1 MNRKRLAAFVLL
13 ALLILG
19 GVAGCVWYFRPA
31 SEQLSLPG
39 VVEIQE
45 VRLGSKIGG
54 RVAEVKVREGDLV
67 EAGQLLVRFDMPEM
81 EAQRKQL
88 AAQVLAAEAQLEK
101 AKNGPR
107 IQEKDAARASWE
119 AAQARYE
126 MMQAGFRAEEK
137 RQAEAELENAEAD
150 LKLFREEYDRADRLF
165 RQGSMA
171 KADFDIARAAR
182 ERGVARVAN
191 ARAKFELMKAG
202 YRAEETKAALAEAK
216 RAEANY
222 KLLEAGTRS
231 EEIDEAAAK
240 VEEVKARLRE
250 VEAHLEEGQVRAPER
265 AVIEVLAVRKGDL
278 VPPQQPVVRI
288 LRADDLWVRAYV
300 PETLLGKVRLN
311 QPVEVTV
318 DSYPGRV
325 FHGTVIQVASESE
338 FTPRNVQSVDERR
351 HQVFG
356 IKVQVPDPQG
366 VFKSGMAAEVK
377 LKLHE

>member
-1 MNRKRLAAFVLL
+1 MRSVHVPERADLAAAAAGQLKGKIKTGAQQVKRLADAVKNQRAVAKKLSR
-13 ALLILG
+13 G
-19 GVAGCVWYFRPA
+19 GVSVRGDEFLGHDGVFIGQDELDPSLLEEPGTGDAGTAPDP
-31 SEQLSLPG
+31 L
-39 VVEIQE
+39 
-45 VRLGSKIGG
+45 
-54 RVAEVKVREGDLV
+54 
-67 EAGQLLVRFDMPEM
+67 
-81 EAQRKQL
+81 
-88 AAQVLAAEAQLEK
+88 
-101 AKNGPR
+101 
-107 IQEKDAARASWE
+107 
-119 AAQARYE
+119 
-126 MMQAGFRAEEK
+126 
-137 RQAEAELENAEAD
+137 AD
-150 LKLFREEYDRADRLF
+150 LQTDPLANDPKGLDTGGPLTPEE
-165 RQGSMA
+165 
-171 KADFDIARAAR
+171 I
-182 ERGVARVAN
+182 
-191 ARAKFELMKAG
+191 
-202 YRAEETKAALAEAK
+202 KAALAEAR

-278 VPPQQPVVRI
+278 VPPQQPVVRV

>member
-1 MNRKRLAAFVLL
+1 MNRKRVVAFVLL
-13 ALLILG
+13 LLAISG
-19 GVAGCVWYFRPA
+19 GVGCFWYFRPSSA
-31 SEQLSLPG
+31 ALTIPG

-45 VRLGSKIGG
+45 VRLGSKLGG

-88 AAQVLAAEAQLEK
+88 AAQVQAAEATLEK
-101 AKNGPR
+101 ARNGPR
-107 IQEKDAARASWE
+107 EEDKEAARAALE
-119 AAQARYE
+119 AAQARHK
-126 MMQAGFRAEEK
+126 MMAAGYRDEEK
-137 RQAEAELENAEAD
+137 RQARAELESTEAD
-150 LKLFREEYDRADRLF
+150 LKLAREEYDRADRLH
-165 RQGSMA
+165 RQGSMS
-171 KADFDIARAAR
+171 KADFDIARASR
-182 ERGVARVAN
+182 ERGQARAAN
-191 ARAKFELMKAG
+191 AKAKLELMLAG
-202 YRAEETKAALAEAK
+202 YRPEEVEVAHADVK
-216 RAEANY
+216 RAKANHD
-222 KLLEAGTRS
+222 LLLAGTRS
-231 EEIDEAAAK
+231 EEIAEAAAK

-250 VEAHLEEGQVRAPER
+250 IEANLEEGLLRAPER
-265 AVIEVLAVRKGDL
+265 AIVEVLAVRKGDL
-278 VPPQQPVVRI
+278 VPPNQPVVRV

-311 QPVEVTV
+311 QQAEVTV
-318 DSYPGRV
+318 DAYPGRI

-377 LKLHE
+377 LGLQE

>member
-1 MNRKRLAAFVLL
+1 MNRKRAVAFVLIFAVL
-13 ALLILG
+13 SGAAGCFWYFQQSSESLLI
-19 GVAGCVWYFRPA
+19 
-31 SEQLSLPG
+31 PG

-54 RVAEVKVREGDLV
+54 RVAEVLCREGELV
-67 EAGQLLVRFDMPEM
+67 EAGKLLVRFDMPEM

-88 AAQVLAAEAQLEK
+88 AAQVQAAEATLEK

-107 IQEKDAARASWE
+107 TEEKEAAKAAME
-119 AAQARYE
+119 AAQAKHK
-126 MMQAGFRAEEK
+126 MMAAGYRDEEK
-137 RQAEAELENAEAD
+137 RQARAELENAEAD
-150 LKLFREEYDRADRLF
+150 LKLARDEFDRADRLY
-165 RQGSMA
+165 RQGSMS
-171 KADFDIARAAR
+171 KADFDTARANR
-182 ERGVARVAN
+182 ERWQARVAN
-191 ARAKFELMKAG
+191 AKAKQELMLAGYRPEEVEVAHAEFKRAKAG
-202 YRAEETKAALAEAK
+202 YD
-216 RAEANY
+216 
-222 KLLEAGTRS
+222 LLLAGTRS
-231 EEIDEAAAK
+231 EEIAEAAAK

-250 VEAHLEEGQVRAPER
+250 IEANLEEGQLRAPER
-265 AVIEVLAVRKGDL
+265 ALIEVLAVRKGDL
-278 VPPQQPVVRI
+278 VPPNQPVLRV

-311 QPVEVTV
+311 QPVEVTI
-318 DSYPGRV
+318 DAYPGRV

-377 LKLHE
+377 LGLHE